1 MTLNRRL
8 DFFVMFSSMAAV
20 TGSLGQ
26 GSYAAANAFLD
37 ALAAFRRAQGLPGL
51 SINWGPWAEVGMAAQ
66 RGGNEHTRLMGVRP
80 IAPQAG
86 LKILGRLLSQRSVQI
101 GVMPVSW
108 REFPAGATPPS
119 LLADLVRNEAHA
131 QSADLPSDES
141 RKLQESLFAAAEEER
156 QAMLETYLREQ
167 LARVLR
173 SSASSIDVEQ
183 PLSNLGI
190 DSLMAVELRT
200 RILAAG
206 SPAAV
211 PRRPGTG
218 ARPRRGGAARRQG
231 AAGRPGAPAA
241 GPADRRRRS
250 RVPAVAGDG
259 MGPR

>member
-1 MTLNRRL
+1 
-8 DFFVMFSSMAAV
+8 
-20 TGSLGQ
+20 
-26 GSYAAANAFLD
+26 LD

-86 LKILGRLLSQRSVQI
+86 LKILGRLLSQRSAQI

-141 RKLQESLFAAAEEER
+141 RKLQESLFVAAEEER

-200 RILAAG
+200 RIQTDLRVTLPIANVLEGPSLRKMSGLLLEQLAAKWL
-206 SPAAV
+206 V
-211 PRRPGTG
+211 ETPGKKD
-218 ARPRRGGAARRQG
+218 
-231 AAGRPGAPAA
+231 
-241 GPADRRRRS
+241 ADS
-250 RVPAVAGDG
+250 EWEVFTI
-259 MGPR
+259 